1 MADAF
6 LIQKP
11 WVTEKSTDLAA
22 RGQYVFI
29 VQPHATKQEIKKAM
43 KEIYK
48 VDAVA
53 VNIVNRPPKRKQFR
67 GGIKGA
73 QEGYR
78 KAIVT
83 LKTGQK
89 IDIQ

>member
-1 MADAF
+1 MADAL
-6 LIQKP
+6 LIKKP

-22 RGQYVFI
+22 IGQYVFL
-29 VQPHATKQEIKKAM
+29 VRNGAAKPEIRKAI

-53 VNIVNRPPKRKQFR
+53 VNIVNRPPKRKRFGAGMK
-67 GGIKGA
+67 GG
-73 QEGYR
+73 QEAYR

-83 LKTGQK
+83 LKKGQK
-89 IDIQ
+89 IDLQ

>member
-1 MADAF
+1 MSDTF
-6 LIQKP
+6 LIKKP
-11 WVTEKSTDLAA
+11 WVTERSTDLSKL
-22 RGQYVFI
+22 GKYVFL
-29 VQPHATKQEIKKAM
+29 VKSSATKSEVKKAV

-48 VDAVA
+48 ADAVA
-53 VNIVNRPPKRKQFR
+53 VNIVNRPAKRKR
-67 GGIKGA
+67 VGALKGK
-73 QEGYR
+73 QSGYK

>member
-1 MADAF
+1 MADSF
-6 LIQKP
+6 LIKKP
-11 WVTEKSTDLAA
+11 WVTEKAGSLSPI
-22 RGQYVFI
+22 GQYIFMVK
-29 VQPHATKQEIKKAM
+29 PGATKPEVKKAV

-48 VDAVA
+48 VDV
-53 VNIVNRPPKRKQFR
+53 VSVSMVNRPAKKKRSGR
-67 GGIKGA
+67 GLKRT
-73 QEGYR
+73 QEAYR